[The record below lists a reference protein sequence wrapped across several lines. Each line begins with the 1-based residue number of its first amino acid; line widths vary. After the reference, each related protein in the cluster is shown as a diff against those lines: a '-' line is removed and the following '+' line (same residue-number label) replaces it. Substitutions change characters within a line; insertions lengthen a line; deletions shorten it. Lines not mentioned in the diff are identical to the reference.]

1 MVNERLKADA
11 AMMMEALNEQML
23 GIAKIQRDRSR
34 LTATATACDK
44 RISVT
49 VNADGILI
57 DTRFADDI
65 GDLSYQVIA
74 AAMTEAV
81 QAAARQVTE
90 QTRLLMEPLR
100 ERKSRLPKLSAL
112 IEDAPDFGSVM
123 PVAPPASV
131 APPNS
136 PQRRY
141 DDEDTGFG
149 DAERFEGRRSMVSDR
164 DD

>member
-1 MVNERLKADA
+1 MANERLRADA
-11 AMMMEALNEQML
+11 AMMMEALSEQML

-34 LTATATACDK
+34 LTASATACEK
-44 RISVT
+44 RITVT
-49 VNADGILI
+49 VNADGILV
-57 DTRFADDI
+57 DTRFDDDI
-65 GDLSYQVIA
+65 GELTYEEIA

-81 QAAARQVTE
+81 QAAAQKANEECR
-90 QTRLLMEPLR
+90 RLMEPLR
-100 ERKSRLPKLSAL
+100 ERKSRLPRLSDL
-112 IEDAPDFGSVM
+112 IEDAPDLGSVV

-136 PQRRY
+136 RERW

-149 DAERFEGRRSMVSDR
+149 DAVRYEGRRSMVSDH